1 MPININA
8 STPSANW
15 SRPASPAPT
24 SSNSGWAPVDA
35 GPPAARVS
43 NLALDDGWHQVAN
56 SAKLEL
62 EPGQLLRRGSR
73 GEDVKQLQ
81 RMLNQQTGANLEIDG
96 KLGPQTEA
104 AIRKLQQ
111 ERHLKLDGIVGPET
125 MGSLNGPTPAGE
137 QKPAA
142 EPTRPPQGP
151 PQPSGPVSHPPQ
163 GASQQERY
171 QHYANMLSQ
180 RGVQVD
186 PDRTYVIGLRG
197 LDPDGNQ
204 TADLHNGNSLRGRNQ
219 EGNRYND
226 SFVVLRPGGGVE
238 VLRGATYPGQNSST
252 SSPDV
257 TGDGRGDVGMI
268 APGTYQ
274 VVPNGN
280 HGGAA
285 SFHVRSEDGSGR
297 LQGWRDTNHDGN
309 YSDSERAASE
319 ARGDTLSAV
328 LFHPGNPNS
337 PRSIGCQTLSP
348 PEYDRF
354 LSAVGG
360 GRSSFSYTLIEA

>member
-1 MPININA
+1 MPIKIN
-8 STPSANW
+8 TPAPTTNW
-15 SRPASPAPT
+15 SRPATAAPT
-24 SSNSGWAPVDA
+24 SSNASWQPLDA
-35 GPPAARVS
+35 GPPAARVA
-43 NLALDDGWHQVAN
+43 NLALDDGWHQVA
-56 SAKLEL
+56 SSPKLEL
-62 EPGQLLRRGSR
+62 APDQLLRRGSR
-73 GEDVKQLQ
+73 GEEVKQLQ
-81 RMLNQQTGANLEIDG
+81 RMLNEQTGANLEVDG
-96 KLGPQTEA
+96 VLGRDTEA
-104 AIRKLQQ
+104 AIRQLQ
-111 ERHLKLDGIVGPET
+111 EKRNLKLDGIVGPET
-125 MGSLNGPTPAGE
+125 MGSLNHARPAQVTPTPE
-137 QKPAA
+137 ESIPTPPRPA
-142 EPTRPPQGP
+142 
-151 PQPSGPVSHPPQ
+151 GPVSHPPR
-163 GASQQERY
+163 GASQPERY
-171 QHYANMLSQ
+171 QHYANLLQ
-180 RGVQVD
+180 QQGVEVD
-186 PDRTYVIGLRG
+186 PNRTYVLGLRG
-197 LDPDGNQ
+197 LDPDDNQ
-204 TADLHNGNSLRGRNQ
+204 TADLHNGNSLRQRNQ

-238 VLRGATYPGQNSST
+238 VIRGATYPGQSSST
-252 SSPDV
+252 SSPDI

-285 SFHVRSEDGSGR
+285 SFHVRSESGSGR

-309 YSDSERAASE
+309 YSASERATSE

-337 PRSIGCQTLSP
+337 PRSIGCQTMSP